1 MKKDLTKVPGSIS
14 YEYLQVMP
22 KIYDLQNNKDLT
34 ASEKREEIL
43 IVAMQALNKA
53 NTKTATYD
61 RKRNELIRDYEYS
74 DTGILMA
81 LKYWYGVKKNP
92 VEKAVGS
99 GLGIVPYIYDEAQ
112 AYYKNLIELKIKLRK
127 NYEQNQDIN
136 AKTIKIKKDKKPKDK
151 GLIDINALKECE

>member
-22 KIYDLQNNKDLT
+22 KIYDLQNSKDLT

-81 LKYWYGVKKNP
+81 LKYWYG
-92 VEKAVGS
+92 
-99 GLGIVPYIYDEAQ
+99 D
-112 AYYKNLIELKIKLRK
+112 
-127 NYEQNQDIN
+127 
-136 AKTIKIKKDKKPKDK
+136 
-151 GLIDINALKECE
+151 

>member
-61 RKRNELIRDYEYS
+61 RKRNELIGALNDNELIRIMQ
-74 DTGILMA
+74 DTIIHGREFDD
-81 LKYWYGVKKNP
+81 GR
-92 VEKAVGS
+92 G
-99 GLGIVPYIYDEAQ
+99 
-112 AYYKNLIELKIKLRK
+112 
-127 NYEQNQDIN
+127 
-136 AKTIKIKKDKKPKDK
+136 
-151 GLIDINALKECE
+151 